1 MVKSILTVTLYLLFT
16 HLIPGI
22 QVNSNIINTG
32 RQRSVCVFV
41 HLGLDLD
48 NEMKCVRCYPT
59 KTHRYRFAF
68 GVIDSAAAA
77 VAVAAV
83 VGTAF
88 LVSSFSRM
96 SHTSRELLLL
106 FAAMISIY
114 LTNYCRA
121 GCSLHHFGC
130 AFFLWNVSTPSIF
143 SFRVLP
149 QRLKTNALSRQP
161 KPNQWRRILDSN
173 HISLDV
179 ARKECS
185 NAFIMNFACWCLPQF

>member
-1 MVKSILTVTLYLLFT
+1 MRSLL
-16 HLIPGI
+16 P
-22 QVNSNIINTG
+22 NKNT
-32 RQRSVCVFV
+32 SLPIC
-41 HLGLDLD
+41 LWS
-48 NEMKCVRCYPT
+48 
-59 KTHRYRFAF
+59 HRF
-68 GVIDSAAAA
+68 GCGCCGCGSSCWHSF
-77 VAVAAV
+77 
-83 VGTAF
+83 F

-185 NAFIMNFACWCLPQF
+185 NAFIMNFACWCLPQFQNYYKQQQQQQQRAKEIVNVDEHRVELKQINWMWT